1 MDPRVPLDG
10 GTGTGTGTSV
20 ATTGEVSSI
29 SLGTTINT
37 KVLQPEV
44 ARPNMTPSTDKLLA
58 RDPLTSDAGTDKTT
72 DTTSNWL
79 EPGSIQQLSEEEAFR
94 ENERAAEKIRQ
105 KLKHL
110 SKLNAVRRNLTHSP
124 HQDEHPQVFSGSP
137 TLSADAPTDSQ
148 SSHVTD
154 TTTTTNDPAAVDKA
168 KDENDAG
175 KKSRSVSLAG
185 STLEARQKKKTS
197 NLIDLEPARLVDAQ
211 TVAGDRRYFQ
221 CQGDPAPEGD
231 FVYDFLYQHQRGAFF
246 FGTPKFS
253 SKSLLPVDPDEWTD
267 PKFQTSAMDTS
278 DYELP
283 DPSWEWVHKTWLVDM
298 TGDVDED
305 GWEYAMTFHGS
316 PWHGNYE
323 IFRSFARRRRWLRL
337 RKRKGKSLGKPGSL
351 PERTYPPSIP
361 ELSQSQLEASIA
373 LQQDATPYST
383 VDRRAGKS
391 TSTGTGSLSL
401 PLPPAKRVDL
411 YQSLKKS
418 HSDREKLAHVAQY
431 VVRYPGD
438 FDDMEK
444 RLDKYLNLFDY
455 ETSRREFISMLMA
468 YGRGQSEAVQKA
480 AKQLLFFSDQKML
493 QH

>member
-1 MDPRVPLDG
+1 MDPRVPPDA
-10 GTGTGTGTSV
+10 GTGTGTSH
-20 ATTGEVSSI
+20 EWSST
-29 SLGTTINT
+29 SLGTSTGP

-44 ARPNMTPSTDKLLA
+44 ARPNITPPTDNILA
-58 RDPLTSDAGTDKTT
+58 REPLTSDTSTDKSTS
-72 DTTSNWL
+72 TTSNWL
-79 EPGSIQQLSEEEAFR
+79 EPGSIQQLSEEEAHK
-94 ENERAAEKIRQ
+94 ENERAAEKIKQ
-105 KLKHL
+105 KLKPL

-124 HQDEHPQVFSGSP
+124 NQDEHPQVFSGTSE
-137 TLSADAPTDSQ
+137 LSAATSTDSQ
-148 SSHVTD
+148 SSPITD
-154 TTTTTNDPAAVDKA
+154 TTTTNDPAEHSATVGPNKDKN
-168 KDENDAG
+168 ENDG
-175 KKSRSVSLAG
+175 KTGRSVSLTG
-185 STLEARQKKKTS
+185 SLLEAKQKKKSS

-221 CQGDPAPEGD
+221 CHGDPKPEGD

-246 FGTPKFS
+246 LGTPKFS

-267 PKFQTSAMDTS
+267 QTFQTSAMDTS

-283 DPSWEWVHKTWLVDM
+283 DPSWEWVHKSWLVDM

-337 RKRKGKSLGKPGSL
+337 RKRKGKALGKPGSL

-361 ELSQSQLEASIA
+361 ELSQSQFDASIA

-391 TSTGTGSLSL
+391 TGTGTGNLSL
-401 PLPPAKRVDL
+401 PYPSAKRVDL

-431 VVRYPGD
+431 VVRYPDD

-444 RLDKYLNLFDY
+444 RMDKYLNLFDY

-468 YGRGQSEAVQKA
+468 YGRGQSEVVQKA

-493 QH
+493 QR

>member
-1 MDPRVPLDG
+1 MDPRVPLDVG
-10 GTGTGTGTSV
+10 TGAGTGTARTDEQSSSSPR
-20 ATTGEVSSI
+20 TT
-29 SLGTTINT
+29 N
-37 KVLQPEV
+37 VLQPEV
-44 ARPNMTPSTDKLLA
+44 ARPNMTPSTDKILA
-58 RDPLTSDAGTDKTT
+58 REPLTSDASTDKTT
-72 DTTSNWL
+72 DTTSSGF
-79 EPGSIQQLSEEEAFR
+79 EPGSVQWLSEEEARR
-94 ENERAAEKIRQ
+94 ENERAAEKIKQ
-105 KLKHL
+105 KLKPL

-124 HQDEHPQVFSGSP
+124 QQDEHPPVFSGSP
-137 TLSADAPTDSQ
+137 TLSADTPTDSQ
-148 SSHVTD
+148 SSDVTD
-154 TTTTTNDPAAVDKA
+154 AATTTNDP
-168 KDENDAG
+168 AG

-185 STLEARQKKKTS
+185 SALEARQKKKTS

-211 TVAGDRRYFQ
+211 TAAGDRRYFQ
-221 CQGDPAPEGD
+221 CQGDPEPEGD

-246 FGTPKFS
+246 LGTPKFS
-253 SKSLLPVDPDEWTD
+253 SNTLLPVDPDEWTD
-267 PKFQTSAMDTS
+267 QTFQTSAMDTS

-283 DPSWEWVHKTWLVDM
+283 DPSWEWVHKSWLVDM

-323 IFRSFARRRRWLRL
+323 VFRSFARRRRWLRL
-337 RKRKGKSLGKPGSL
+337 RKRKGKALGKPDSL
-351 PERTYPPSIP
+351 PERTYPPSIL
-361 ELSQSQLEASIA
+361 ELLQSQVDASNA

-391 TSTGTGSLSL
+391 TSTGNDNLSL
-401 PLPPAKRVDL
+401 PLAPAKRVDL

-431 VVRYPGD
+431 VVRHPGD

-468 YGRGQSEAVQKA
+468 YGHGQSEAAKQA
-480 AKQLLFFSDQKML
+480 AKHLLFFSDQKML
-493 QH
+493 QR